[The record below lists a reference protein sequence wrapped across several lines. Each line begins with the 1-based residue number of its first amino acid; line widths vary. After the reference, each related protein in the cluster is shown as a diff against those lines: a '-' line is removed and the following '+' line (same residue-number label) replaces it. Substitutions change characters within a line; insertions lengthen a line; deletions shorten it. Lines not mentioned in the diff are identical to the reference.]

1 MSETLLT
8 DTRSIVN
15 DEGDVCSVDD
25 LPEDGGWDSI
35 IDLGAEAAIDELADD
50 ETTPGDRGSVT
61 TGEDVASLRQRYD
74 DAYDAIYDMAQKNGW
89 SINSAALKH
98 GFTSEELRALS
109 DTAHLVQPSRGASE
123 VGKRGGRGRRR
134 REPVSASFLARVI
147 DAAQCKAEVLLGRSL
162 TDDEMVKIAGDVE
175 RKYRFRSKS

>member
-1 MSETLLT
+1 MREALLT
-8 DTRSIVN
+8 DTRSAVN

-74 DAYDAIYDMAQKNGW
+74 DAYDAIYDMAQKTGW
-89 SINSAALKH
+89 SIDLAALEH
-98 GFTSEELRALS
+98 GFTSEELSILR
-109 DTAHLVQPSRGASE
+109 DTALVQPSEGVSE
-123 VGKRGGRGRRR
+123 VGKKGGRGRRR
-134 REPVSASFLARVI
+134 RESVSASFLAGVI
-147 DAAQCKAEVLLGRSL
+147 DTAQREAEASLGRSL
-162 TDDEMVKIAGDVE
+162 TDNEMVTIAGNVE
-175 RKYRFRSKS
+175 RQYRLGSKS